1 VRRGEEEES
10 LGAFL
15 EERRAHLFVGL
26 RRKPL
31 LELRLL
37 EEVFHGGL
45 TTILERAH
53 ILWWRAHLL
62 EEGRNLVRRAHF

>member
-1 VRRGEEEES
+1 

-15 EERRAHLFVGL
+15 EE

-37 EEVFHGGL
+37 GEVFHGGL
-45 TTILERAH
+45 AIILESVK
-53 ILWWRAHLL
+53 IM
-62 EEGRNLVRRAHF
+62 

>member
-1 VRRGEEEES
+1 LRRGKEEES

-15 EERRAHLFVGL
+15 EERRAHLFQGL

-31 LELRLL
+31 LGLRLL
-37 EEVFHGGL
+37 GEVFHGGL
-45 TTILERAH
+45 PTILERVH

-62 EEGRNLVRRAHF
+62 EEGCNLVRRVHF